1 MPQFEPA
8 NFLPQLVWLGL
19 IFAVL
24 YFLVVRP
31 TLPKVGRVIDQREAN
46 IAADLG
52 AAESAKGEADAIRH
66 AYDTAM
72 ADARAKAQASVG
84 EARTAAAR
92 AVEER
97 MRGLA
102 SKLDAAQAEAGDRI
116 EAARATARG
125 QLEATAAEMTGAL
138 VERLTGVKVDPAEAA
153 AALAR

>member
-66 AYDTAM
+66 AYDAAM
-72 ADARAKAQASVG
+72 AEARAKAQAAVG

-97 MRGLA
+97 MRGVA
-102 SKLDAAQAEAGDRI
+102 TRLDAAQADADSRI
-116 EAARATARG
+116 EAARAAART
-125 QLEATAAEMTGAL
+125 QLDASAAEVTGAL
-138 VERLTGVKVDPAEAA
+138 VKRLTGVTVDPAEAA
-153 AALAR
+153 VALAR